1 MPEIKRMFNGGR
13 MNRDLDDRLVPNGEY
28 REALNVNVG
37 KSESADMGAIEN
49 LLGNIQVATSGI
61 TDGSCIG
68 SYRSNGDD
76 RIYFYVTSNDSY
88 DGSNG
93 GSHGIFSYDQSSK
106 QLRTLVTGLS
116 LNFHKDFKISGIN
129 LVDDL
134 LFWTDNRNPPRKI
147 NVVRAVNDPTYYTGG
162 IFDDLASVAKFA
174 PYESPTILAV
184 GTSDE
189 QGDEITSNFLE
200 DKMFRF
206 SYRWQFDDGEYSTL
220 APFSTTI
227 FSRLG
232 NADVISTNINDFG
245 EIETFVNAIKSVQLQ
260 IPTPSGYGITQVEL
274 IYKETGASAL
284 YVIEDKPVAGE
295 TSINF
300 FYASQDPFR
309 TLPGD
314 QLTRVYDAVPRIA
327 QSQELVGSRLVYGNF
342 LQNYNIPNIN
352 FSVVRTGEDI
362 ARISWGPGKN
372 PLSLKSRR
380 TYQIGIVLA
389 DKYGR
394 QSPVILS
401 NSGGDTVYIDPTT
414 GDADSTT
421 AFNALRITFAN
432 PTNEIPSWAY
442 SYRVVVKQREQ
453 EYYNWISGISSVNV
467 VERLGDSQNKIPRDQ
482 TAVIPPSTSATI
494 SPCDVSVYPKYVGGE
509 NITSTV
515 YGALQSIQAIANPTG
530 TANTTTVNNS
540 GTSISSGICV
550 FETQPVESSLDIF
563 YETSTG
569 GLVTSIT
576 GVAINI
582 DFFNSYLLNFQPTGS
597 AAGSHIELNRL
608 RAAFNETFFDVGVR
622 AFVVQENF
630 AEEIRFNT
638 LIHSSGLFNSRTGIN
653 YINQFNESE
662 GGLTISVDP
671 QDGAIQKLAAD
682 DTQLLIFQEDKISKS
697 PIDKDFIYSAEGG
710 QIPVTSNTQFLGT
723 VAPYA
728 GRFGISKDP
737 LSFAE
742 FGFNKYF
749 TDKNNGTVLK
759 LTPQGIEE
767 ISNVGMADFFRDA
780 LKASTSIIGS
790 YDEYSSLFMLTIVG
804 QGLDGNPD
812 TNVGT
817 ATDGYLTISYDENSK
832 GWSSFRSFNQESGL
846 SLNNTYYTFFTGNLW
861 RHNDP
866 TVGFRNNF
874 YGLGTQPSYVQPI
887 FNESPSTIKQFNTL
901 GYEGS
906 SGWTLG
912 FIETDISSIGI
923 LPTPATI
930 ISTSLQIIGTATNG
944 SVTGESTLVG
954 KQNDVITWI
963 ITARPI
969 SSAYNFVSQ
978 TDITLS
984 GNASLNVINPTGLT
998 YEGNIVFRVSYTV
1011 GSSDSIQTL
1020 NVGGVGAV
1028 LANLPALLTINTTDA
1043 VTFSDLTPASQ
1054 VFNNAGIFTAAFTLL
1069 AEDGYYI
1076 DPANVVVDVS
1086 GVSSFNPGARTIERA
1101 TAPSPATA
1109 NNKDNALYSYPI
1121 TVPALP
1127 ASGTVDVTGTA
1138 TIKTLLSWS
1147 IPTVNMT
1154 YAVFNAPLSGT
1165 YKISP
1170 FDTTNITAT
1179 VSYSAIPANMTM
1191 TPSSATFVINNGA
1204 VSGSPVVASTT
1215 SSSIDAGS
1223 SFSAVY
1229 SITLTSPSVAGIG
1242 AVTTVTGGP
1251 VLASI
1256 NNIIPITFDN
1266 TGLPSQNIASPSNVD
1281 TRLTA
1286 SDSWILINGVNA
1298 VTDLTPDNNFGV
1310 SLSANSTGLQR
1321 TGTIVISNTNS
1332 RISPALPD
1340 ITLSITQNA

>member
-13 MNRDLDDRLVPNGEY
+13 MNRDLDDRLVPAGEY
-28 REALNVNVG
+28 REALNINVG

-49 LLGNIQVATSGI
+49 LLGNIQVASSGI
-61 TDGSCIG
+61 TGGSCIG
-68 SYRSNGDD
+68 SYRSNSDD

-93 GSHGIFSYDQSSK
+93 GEHGIFSYDQSSK
-106 QLRTLVTGLS
+106 QLRTLVSGSS

-147 NVVRAVNDPTYYTGG
+147 NVVRAVNDPTYYTAGV
-162 IFDDLASVAKFA
+162 FDNLASVAKFA
-174 PYESPTILAV
+174 PYESPTVLAV
-184 GTSDE
+184 GTNDE
-189 QGDEITSNFLE
+189 QGQPITSNFLE
-200 DKMFRF
+200 DKMVRF
-206 SYRWQFDDGEYSTL
+206 SYRWKFDDGEYSTL

-232 NADVISTNINDFG
+232 NPDTISTDINDFG

-260 IPTPSGYGITQVEL
+260 IPTPAGYGITQVEL
-274 IYKETGASAL
+274 IYKETGSSAL
-284 YVIEDKPVAGE
+284 YVVEDKPVAGE

-309 TLPGD
+309 TLPSD

-352 FSVVRTGEDI
+352 FSVSRTGEDSS
-362 ARISWGPGKN
+362 RISWGPGKN

-389 DKYGR
+389 DKFGR

-401 NSGGDTVYIDPTT
+401 NSGGDTVFIDPNT
-414 GDADSTT
+414 GSADSTT
-421 AFNALRITFAN
+421 AFNALRIVFADAA
-432 PTNEIPSWAY
+432 NEIPPWAY

-453 EYYNWISGISSVNV
+453 EYYNWISGVSSANT

-482 TAVIPPSTSATI
+482 TAAIPPSTSATI
-494 SPCDVSVYPKYVGGE
+494 SPCDVSVYPKYVGGQ
-509 NITSTV
+509 NIFSTT

-530 TANTTTVNNS
+530 TASTTTVNNS
-540 GTSISSGICV
+540 GTAVTSGICV
-550 FETQPVESSLDIF
+550 FETQPVESDLDIF

-569 GLVTSIT
+569 GLVESIT

-582 DFFNSYLLNFQPTGS
+582 DFFNSYLLDFNPTGS
-597 AAGSHIELNRL
+597 GAHIELNRL
-608 RAAFNETFFDVGVR
+608 RAAYNETFFDVGVR
-622 AFVVQENF
+622 AYVVQENF
-630 AEEIRFNT
+630 AEELRFNT

-682 DTQLLIFQEDKISKS
+682 DTQLLIFQEDKISRS

-728 GRFGISKDP
+728 GRFGISQDP
-737 LSFAE
+737 LSYAE

-759 LTPQGIEE
+759 LTPQGIQE
-767 ISNVGMADFFRDA
+767 ISSIGMSDFFRDA
-780 LKASTSIIGS
+780 LKASTSIVGS

-804 QGLDGNPD
+804 QGLDGNED

-817 ATDGYLTISYDENSK
+817 AADGYLTLAFDENSQ

-861 RHNDP
+861 KHNDP

-874 YGLGTQPSYVQPI
+874 YGLGTQPSYVEPI
-887 FNESPSTIKQFNTL
+887 FNESPSTIKQFNTI

-906 SGWTLG
+906 TGWTLD
-912 FIETDISSIGI
+912 FIETDVSSIGT

-930 ISTSLQIIGTATNG
+930 ISTSLQIIGTAVNG
-944 SVTGESTLVG
+944 SVTGESTLIG

-969 SSAYNFVSQ
+969 SSAYNFILP

-984 GNASLNVINPTGLT
+984 GNTSLSVINPTSLT
-998 YEGNIVFRVSYTV
+998 SEGNIVFRVSYTV
-1011 GSSDSIQTL
+1011 GSADSIQTI

-1028 LANLPALLTINTTDA
+1028 LANLPALLTINTDDA

-1054 VFNNAGIFTAAFTLL
+1054 VFNNAGTDQAQFTLL

-1076 DPANVVVDVS
+1076 DPSNVTLDTS
-1086 GVSSFNPGARTIERA
+1086 GISSFNPVLPAVVTRA
-1101 TAPSPATA
+1101 TAPLPAIA
-1109 NNKDNALYSYPI
+1109 NNKDNAVYTYDL

-1138 TIKTLLSWS
+1138 TAKTNLSWT

-1154 YAVFNAPLSGT
+1154 NAVFSSPYPGT
-1165 YKISP
+1165 IYKVSP
-1170 FDTTNITAT
+1170 FDESNITAT
-1179 VSYSAIPANMTM
+1179 VTYTGIPSTKTM
-1191 TPSSATFVINNGA
+1191 TPTSATFAITNGSA
-1204 VSGSPVVASTT
+1204 GGAAVASTT
-1215 SSSIDAGS
+1215 NAAIDAGTN
-1223 SFSAVY
+1223 FSAVY
-1229 SITLTSPSVAGIG
+1229 SIVLTSPSVDIG
-1242 AVTTVTGGP
+1242 AITTVTGGP
-1251 VLASI
+1251 VDAQVGSI
-1256 NNIIPITFDN
+1256 GLQPFNA
-1266 TGLPSQNIASPSNVD
+1266 TGSSPVTVSTLSNVS
-1281 TRLTA
+1281 TQLVP
-1286 SDSWILINGVNA
+1286 SDSWILINGSNA
-1298 VTDLTPDNNFGV
+1298 TVDLTAEESFTV
-1310 SLSANSTGLQR
+1310 SVSDNSTGATR
-1321 TGTIVISNTNS
+1321 NGSISVTNTNP
-1332 RISPALPD
+1332 RVTGLTPG
-1340 ITLSITQNA
+1340 SITISQNA

>member
-13 MNRDLDDRLVPNGEY
+13 MNRDLDDRLVPAGEY
-28 REALNVNVG
+28 REALNINVG

-49 LLGNIQVATSGI
+49 LLGNIQVASSGI
-61 TDGSCIG
+61 TGGSCIG
-68 SYRSNGDD
+68 SYRSNSDD

-93 GSHGIFSYDQSSK
+93 GEHGIFSYDQSSK
-106 QLRTLVTGLS
+106 QLRTLVSGSS

-147 NVVRAVNDPTYYTGG
+147 NVVRAVNDPTYYTAGV
-162 IFDDLASVAKFA
+162 FDNLASVAKFA
-174 PYESPTILAV
+174 PYESPTVLAV
-184 GTSDE
+184 GTNDE
-189 QGDEITSNFLE
+189 QGQPITSNFLE
-200 DKMFRF
+200 DKMVRF
-206 SYRWQFDDGEYSTL
+206 SYRWKFDDGEYSTL

-232 NADVISTNINDFG
+232 NPDTISTDINDFG

-260 IPTPSGYGITQVEL
+260 IPTPAGYGITQVEL
-274 IYKETGASAL
+274 IYKETGSSAL
-284 YVIEDKPVAGE
+284 YVVEDKPVAGE

-309 TLPGD
+309 TLPSD

-352 FSVVRTGEDI
+352 FSVSRTGEDSS
-362 ARISWGPGKN
+362 RISWGPGKN

-389 DKYGR
+389 DKFGR

-401 NSGGDTVYIDPTT
+401 NSGGDTVFIDPNT
-414 GDADSTT
+414 GSADSTT
-421 AFNALRITFAN
+421 AFNALRIVFADAA
-432 PTNEIPSWAY
+432 NEIPPWAY

-453 EYYNWISGISSVNV
+453 EYYNWISGVSSANT

-482 TAVIPPSTSATI
+482 TAAIPPSTSATI
-494 SPCDVSVYPKYVGGE
+494 SPCDVSVYPKYVGGQ
-509 NITSTV
+509 NIFSTT

-530 TANTTTVNNS
+530 TASTTTVNNS
-540 GTSISSGICV
+540 GTPVTSGICV
-550 FETQPVESSLDIF
+550 FETQPVESDLDIF

-569 GLVTSIT
+569 GLVESIT

-582 DFFNSYLLNFQPTGS
+582 DFFNSYLLDFNPTGS
-597 AAGSHIELNRL
+597 GAHIELNRL
-608 RAAFNETFFDVGVR
+608 RAAYNETFFDVGVR
-622 AFVVQENF
+622 AYVVQENF
-630 AEEIRFNT
+630 AEELRFNT

-682 DTQLLIFQEDKISKS
+682 DTQLLIFQEDKISRS

-728 GRFGISKDP
+728 GRFGISQDP
-737 LSFAE
+737 LSYAE

-759 LTPQGIEE
+759 LTPQGIQE
-767 ISNVGMADFFRDA
+767 ISSIGMSDFFRDA
-780 LKASTSIIGS
+780 LKASTSIVGS

-804 QGLDGNPD
+804 QGLDGNED

-817 ATDGYLTISYDENSK
+817 AADGYLTLAFDENSQ

-861 RHNDP
+861 KHNDP

-874 YGLGTQPSYVQPI
+874 YGLGTQPSYVEPI
-887 FNESPSTIKQFNTL
+887 FNESPSTIKQFNTI

-906 SGWTLG
+906 TGWTLD
-912 FIETDISSIGI
+912 FIETDVSSMGT

-930 ISTSLQIIGTATNG
+930 ISTSLQIIGTAVNG
-944 SVTGESTLVG
+944 SVTGESTLIG

-963 ITARPI
+963 ITAKPI
-969 SSAYNFVSQ
+969 SSAYNFISP

-984 GNASLNVINPTGLT
+984 GNTSLSVINPISLT
-998 YEGNIVFRVSYTV
+998 SEGNIVFRVSYTV
-1011 GSSDSIQTL
+1011 GSADSIQTI

-1028 LANLPALLTINTTDA
+1028 LANLPALLTINTDDA

-1054 VFNNAGIFTAAFTLL
+1054 VFNNAGTDQAQFTLL

-1076 DPANVVVDVS
+1076 DPSNVTLDTS
-1086 GVSSFNPGARTIERA
+1086 GISSFNPVLPAVVTRA
-1101 TAPSPATA
+1101 TAPLPAIA
-1109 NNKDNALYSYPI
+1109 NNKDNAVYTYDL

-1138 TIKTLLSWS
+1138 TAKTNLSWT

-1154 YAVFNAPLSGT
+1154 NAVFSSPYPGT
-1165 YKISP
+1165 IYKVSP
-1170 FDTTNITAT
+1170 FDESNITAT
-1179 VSYSAIPANMTM
+1179 VTYTGIPSTKTM
-1191 TPSSATFVINNGA
+1191 TPTSATFAITNGSA
-1204 VSGSPVVASTT
+1204 GGAAVASTT
-1215 SSSIDAGS
+1215 NAAIDAGTN
-1223 SFSAVY
+1223 FSAVY
-1229 SITLTSPSVAGIG
+1229 SIVLTSPSVDIG
-1242 AVTTVTGGP
+1242 AITTVTGGP
-1251 VLASI
+1251 VDAQVGSI
-1256 NNIIPITFDN
+1256 GLQPFNA
-1266 TGLPSQNIASPSNVD
+1266 TGSSPVTVPTLSNVS
-1281 TRLTA
+1281 TQLVP
-1286 SDSWILINGVNA
+1286 SDSWILINGSNA
-1298 VTDLTPDNNFGV
+1298 TVDLTAEESFTV
-1310 SLSANSTGLQR
+1310 SVSDNSTGATR
-1321 TGTIVISNTNS
+1321 NGSISVTNTNP
-1332 RISPALPD
+1332 RVTGLTPG
-1340 ITLSITQNA
+1340 SITISQNA